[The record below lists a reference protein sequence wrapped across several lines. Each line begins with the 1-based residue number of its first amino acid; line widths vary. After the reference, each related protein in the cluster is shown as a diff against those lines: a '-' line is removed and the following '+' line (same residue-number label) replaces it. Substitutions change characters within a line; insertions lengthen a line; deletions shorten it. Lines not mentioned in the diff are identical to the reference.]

1 MDNNYPK
8 SSSLDNA
15 DGSQM
20 LLKIENLLEKISKKV
35 DF

>member
-15 DGSQM
+15 DDSEM
-20 LLKIENLLEKISKKV
+20 LLKKKFGRKNFV